1 MNKSKIKNF
10 LIKCLTQKKS
20 FNSKIKDI
28 ENFKYLEEGH
38 IDSLELSTFIS
49 SIEKKFKIK
58 LTPKNLSSKNFRSI
72 KGLISIIE
80 IKLNKL

>member
-1 MNKSKIKNF
+1 MNKNKINFF
-10 LIKCLTQKKS
+10 LIKCLTKKKM

-28 ENFKYLEEGH
+28 ENYKYLEEGH
-38 IDSLELSTFIS
+38 IDSLEFATFIS

-80 IKLNKL
+80 RKLN